1 MVNLK
6 NTTLLLLTF
15 TLSYCEYK
23 TSASSI
29 LNNKKNYSHENCI
42 DGNYNTAWVE
52 GNSSN
57 GTGEW
62 IKVDFSS
69 EKKLFYLGIL
79 PGFLKYSQE
88 GKDLW
93 SANNSIAKA
102 TLCLSDNTQKTLF
115 FSGLKEIEYF
125 KIDKKTSYV
134 KITID
139 SVFNGTKYNDACISE
154 IIPIFEPDHE
164 PDHEHDRGH
173 DVLIKYL
180 NYFSIYPFTIHF
192 KTVMPYT
199 CDKINNPINVLND
212 TTYYFS
218 SDYFAVDS
226 GTKFI
231 LTSAITNS
239 VEVFQRSEYRWAAGG
254 SDSDGPSFYD
264 WGSIVSNSASHFT
277 DWLKIKPVNGL
288 YELIKIAE
296 PGTIKDY
303 KIQPVISEDIVIS
316 YFDSLNI
323 KDLYFTYTNNRSKRM
338 ALLKFSTQVKIK
350 YEENGKTKNIYLI
363 FLNMYGEC

>member
-1 MVNLK
+1 MVFLK
-6 NTTLLLLTF
+6 NITLLLSSFTF
-15 TLSYCEYK
+15 SYCEFK
-23 TSASSI
+23 TSSSSI
-29 LNNKKNYSHENCI
+29 LNNKKSYSHENCI

-52 GNSSN
+52 GNPSN

-69 EKKLFYLGIL
+69 KKNLLYLGIL
-79 PGFLKYSQE
+79 PGFLKYTQQ

-102 TLCLSDNTQKTLF
+102 TLSLSDNTLKTLY
-115 FSGLKEIEYF
+115 FSDSKAIHYF

-139 SVFNGTKYNDACISE
+139 SVFNGTNFNDACISE
-154 IIPIFEPDHE
+154 IIPIFEP
-164 PDHEHDRGH
+164 EHDVTNN
-173 DVLIKYL
+173 DVLRKYM
-180 NYFSIYPFTIHF
+180 NYFFIYPFTIHF
-192 KTVMPYT
+192 KTVMPFT
-199 CDKINNPINVLND
+199 CDIINNPINVLND

-218 SDYFAVDS
+218 TDYFAVDS

-231 LTSAITNS
+231 LTSAITNG
-239 VEVFQRSEYRWAAGG
+239 VEVLQRSEYRWAAGG

-264 WGSIVSNSASHFT
+264 RGSIVSNSASYFT

-288 YELIKIAE
+288 YELTKIAE

-303 KIQPVISEDIVIS
+303 KIQPAISEGIVIS

-323 KDLYFTYTNNRSKRM
+323 KELYFKYTTNRSKRM